1 VSDQLDQKL
10 IRRSDLSN
18 EATFMKTDPLTRIWG
33 AICATLFW
41 FVMATAHAAE
51 TSRSETK
58 TAEGKPNILLII
70 ADDMGYSDISC
81 FGGEIQ
87 TPNLDALAK
96 RGLRATNF
104 YVGPTC
110 SPTRSMLLSGC
121 DHHVAGFG
129 NMDEFAGPEQK
140 GKPGYEGYL
149 NNRVVPVAKVLREAG
164 YHTYWA
170 GKSHMGYEPSQWPA
184 AMGFE
189 RDFTLLQGGGSNWS
203 DMMYPNP
210 AHPHLTFTLD
220 GKPLDKLP
228 DDHFSSQAYTDFIIQ
243 CNDANK
249 GDGKPFFAYLSF
261 QAVHSPLSA
270 PDDWLDKYKGVYD
283 KGYDA
288 IRAER
293 LQRMKE
299 LGIVSQ
305 DSVLAPRV
313 PQVPAW
319 DTLTPEQQK
328 LSARRMEVYAA
339 MLANMDHHIG
349 RVIDHL
355 KTTGQLD
362 NTLVFFISDN
372 GAEPTELAALVESV
386 YSADAKKWFFEN
398 FDTRPENWG
407 RKGSA
412 TDYGAAWAQVG
423 STPFRLY
430 KAWPTEGGI
439 HAPLI
444 IAGPGV
450 KNGGALKPAVLHVTD
465 LVPTF
470 LDLAGA
476 THPSATD
483 PKLAPLR
490 GKSLTPLLSGETEAV
505 RGSEDWIGEELFGNR
520 MVRQGDWK
528 LCNILKTAGGTGEWE
543 LFNLATDPG
552 ETTDLSKQEPGKT
565 KALLALWEE
574 YVAQNGVIRTD
585 DGPFKAKGAP

>member
-1 VSDQLDQKL
+1 MTTQ
-10 IRRSDLSN
+10 
-18 EATFMKTDPLTRIWG
+18 PLTH
-33 AICATLFW
+33 TLAVLFSGL
-41 FVMATAHAAE
+41 FAVATADAADP
-51 TSRSETK
+51 
-58 TAEGKPNILLII
+58 KPNILLII
-70 ADDMGYSDISC
+70 ADDMGYSDIGC
-81 FGGEIQ
+81 FGGEIR

-96 RGLRATNF
+96 RGVRATNF

-110 SPTRSMLLSGC
+110 SPTRSMLLTGC
-121 DHHVAGFG
+121 DHHIAGFG

-149 NNRVVPVAKVLREAG
+149 NDRVVPVAKVLREAG

-170 GKSHMGYEPSQWPA
+170 GKSHMGYDPSQWPA

-210 AHPHLTFTLD
+210 AHPKLTFTLN
-220 GKPLDKLP
+220 GKLLDKLP
-228 DDHFSSQAYTDFIIQ
+228 DDHFSSQAYTDFIIKS
-243 CNDANK
+243 NEEHKA
-249 GDGKPFFAYLSF
+249 DGKPFFAYLSF
-261 QAVHSPLSA
+261 QAVHSPFAA
-270 PDDWLDKYKGVYD
+270 PDDWLDKYEGVYD

-293 LQRMKE
+293 LARMKE
-299 LGIVSQ
+299 LGIVSE

-319 DTLTPEQQK
+319 ETLTPEQQK

-349 RVIDHL
+349 RVMNHL
-355 KTTGQLD
+355 ETTGQLD
-362 NTLVFFISDN
+362 NTLVFFLSDN
-372 GAEPTELAALVESV
+372 GAEPVELGALVESV
-386 YSADAKKWFFEN
+386 FSAEAKKWYFEN

-412 TDYGAAWAQVG
+412 VDYGAAWAQVG

-430 KAWPTEGGI
+430 KAWTTEGGI

-444 IAGPGV
+444 VAGAGV

-470 LDLAGA
+470 LELAGVQ
-476 THPSATD
+476 HPSTTD

-490 GKSLTPLLSGETEAV
+490 GKSLIPLLAGETGAV
-505 RGSEDWIGEELFGNR
+505 RTDEDWIGEELFGNR

-528 LCNILKTAGGTGEWE
+528 LCYLLKTAGGSGEWE

-552 ETTDLSKQEPGKT
+552 ETTDLSKQEPEKT
-565 KALLALWEE
+565 KALLALWDQ
-574 YVAQNGVIRTD
+574 YVAENGVILTD
-585 DGPFKAKGAP
+585 DGPFKAKSAP

>member
-1 VSDQLDQKL
+1 MTPHPPTRTLAALCLGLL
-10 IRRSDLSN
+10 I
-18 EATFMKTDPLTRIWG
+18 ATS
-33 AICATLFW
+33 
-41 FVMATAHAAE
+41 AHAAD

-70 ADDMGYSDISC
+70 ADDMGYSDIGC
-81 FGGEIQ
+81 FGGEIR

-121 DHHVAGFG
+121 DHHIAGFG
-129 NMDEFAGPEQK
+129 NMDEFAGPDQK
-140 GKPGYEGYL
+140 GKPGYEGFL
-149 NNRVVPVAKVLREAG
+149 NDRVVPVAKVLREAG

-170 GKSHMGYEPSQWPA
+170 GKSHMGYDPSQWPA

-203 DMMYPNP
+203 DMTYPNP
-210 AHPHLTFTLD
+210 AHPKLTFTLN

-228 DDHFSSQAYTDFIIQ
+228 DDHFSSQAYTDFIIKS
-243 CNDANK
+243 NEEHKA
-249 GDGKPFFAYLSF
+249 DGKPFFAYLSF
-261 QAVHSPLSA
+261 QAVHSPFAA
-270 PDDWLDKYKGVYD
+270 PDDWLDKYEGVYD

-293 LQRMKE
+293 LERMKE
-299 LGIVSQ
+299 LGIVSE

-319 DTLTPEQQK
+319 ETLTPEQQK

-339 MLANMDHHIG
+339 MLANMDYHIG

-355 KTTGQLD
+355 ETTGQLE
-362 NTLVFFISDN
+362 NTLVFFLSDN
-372 GAEPTELAALVESV
+372 GAEPVELSDLVESV
-386 YSADAKKWFFEN
+386 FSAEAKKWFFEI
-398 FDTRPENWG
+398 FDPRTENGG

-430 KAWPTEGGI
+430 KAWTTEGGI

-444 IAGPGV
+444 VAGAGV

-470 LDLAGA
+470 LELAGVQ
-476 THPSATD
+476 HPSTTD

-490 GKSLTPLLSGETEAV
+490 GKSLIPLLAGETGAV
-505 RGSEDWIGEELFGNR
+505 RTDEDWIGEQLFGNR
-520 MVRQGDWK
+520 MIRQGDWK
-528 LCNILKTAGGTGEWE
+528 LSYLLKTAGGSGEWE

-552 ETTDLSKQEPGKT
+552 ETTDLSKQEPAKT
-565 KALLALWEE
+565 KALLALWDQ
-574 YVAQNGVIRTD
+574 YVAENGVILTD
-585 DGPFKAKGAP
+585 DGPFKAKSKP

>member
-1 VSDQLDQKL
+1 
-10 IRRSDLSN
+10 
-18 EATFMKTDPLTRIWG
+18 MKTDPLTRIWG

-355 KTTGQLD
+355 ETTGQLD

>member
-1 VSDQLDQKL
+1 MNVF
-10 IRRSDLSN
+10 
-18 EATFMKTDPLTRIWG
+18 FMKHTQSLMILKCGFVFWKSVLPVGFILLSGLT
-33 AICATLFW
+33 
-41 FVMATAHAAE
+41 TAVQAQD
-51 TSRSETK
+51 T
-58 TAEGKPNILLII
+58 KPNILLII
-70 ADDMGYSDISC
+70 ADDMGYSDLGC

-87 TPNLDALAK
+87 TPNLDSLAA
-96 RGLRATNF
+96 RGIRGTSF

-129 NMDEFAGPEQK
+129 NMDEFAGPKQK
-140 GKPGYEGYL
+140 GKPGYEGFL
-149 NNRVVPVAKVLREAG
+149 NKRVVPVAKVLREAG

-170 GKSHMGYEPSQWPA
+170 GKSHMGYDPTQWPA

-203 DMMYPNP
+203 DMTYPNP
-210 AHPHLTFTLD
+210 AHPRLTFTLD
-220 GKPLDKLP
+220 GKPLEKLP
-228 DDHFSSQAYTDFIIQ
+228 DDHFSSEAYTNFIIK
-243 CNDANK
+243 CNEENK

-261 QAVHSPLSA
+261 QAVHSPFAA

-293 LQRMKE
+293 LERMKK
-299 LGIVSQ
+299 LGIVGKNTVPS
-305 DSVLAPRV
+305 PRL
-313 PQVPAW
+313 PTIPAW
-319 DTLTPEQQK
+319 DQLPPAEKK

-339 MLANMDHHIG
+339 MLANMDYHIG

-362 NTLVFFISDN
+362 NTVVFFISDN
-372 GAEPTELAALVESV
+372 GAEPVELSALVESV
-386 YSADAKKWFFEN
+386 FSEEAKKWFFEN

-412 TDYGAAWAQVG
+412 VDYGAAWAQVG

-430 KAWPTEGGI
+430 KAWTAEGGI
-439 HAPLI
+439 RSPLI
-444 IAGPGV
+444 IAGAGV
-450 KNGGALKPAVLHVTD
+450 KGGDTINSAVMHVTD

-470 LDLAGA
+470 LELAGA
-476 THPSATD
+476 QHPSMTD
-483 PKLAPLR
+483 KKLAPLL
-490 GKSLTPLLSGETEAV
+490 GKSLAPLLIGKSETV
-505 RGSEDWIGEELFGNR
+505 RTDEDWIGEELFGNR

-528 LCNILKTAGGTGEWE
+528 LCYILKTASGSGEWE
-543 LFNLATDPG
+543 LFNLKADPG
-552 ETTDLSKQEPGKT
+552 EINDLAKKEPAKT

-574 YVAQNGVIRTD
+574 FVARNDIILTD
-585 DGPFKAKGAP
+585 DGPFKDKQQP

>member
-1 VSDQLDQKL
+1 MTIPS
-10 IRRSDLSN
+10 
-18 EATFMKTDPLTRIWG
+18 LTRALAALCSG
-33 AICATLFW
+33 LFAL
-41 FVMATAHAAE
+41 ATASAADP
-51 TSRSETK
+51 SRSETK

-70 ADDMGYSDISC
+70 ADDMGYSDIGC
-81 FGGEIQ
+81 FGGEIR

-129 NMDEFAGPEQK
+129 NMDELAGPEQK

-149 NNRVVPVAKVLREAG
+149 NDRVVPVAKVLREAG

-170 GKSHMGYEPSQWPA
+170 GKSHMGYDPSQWPA

-203 DMMYPNP
+203 DMTYPNP
-210 AHPHLTFTLD
+210 AHPKLTFTLN

-228 DDHFSSQAYTDFIIQ
+228 DDHFSSQAYTDFIIKS
-243 CNDANK
+243 NEEHRA
-249 GDGKPFFAYLSF
+249 DGKPFFAYLSF
-261 QAVHSPLSA
+261 QAVHSPFAA
-270 PDDWLDKYKGVYD
+270 PDDWLDRYKGVYD

-293 LQRMKE
+293 LARMKE
-299 LGIVSQ
+299 LGIVSK

-319 DTLTPEQQK
+319 ETLTPEQQK

-355 KTTGQLD
+355 ETTGQLD
-362 NTLVFFISDN
+362 NTLVFFLSDN
-372 GAEPTELAALVESV
+372 GPEPVELGTLVETV
-386 YSADAKKWFFEN
+386 FSADAKKWYFDQ
-398 FDTRPENWG
+398 FDTSIENMG

-444 IAGPGV
+444 VAGAGV

-470 LDLAGA
+470 LELAGVQ
-476 THPSATD
+476 HPSATD

-490 GKSLTPLLSGETEAV
+490 GKSLIPLLAGETGAV
-505 RGSEDWIGEELFGNR
+505 RTDEDWIGEELFGNR

-528 LCNILKTAGGTGEWE
+528 LCYLLKTAGGSGEWE

-552 ETTDLSKQEPGKT
+552 ETTDLSKQEPAKT
-565 KALLALWEE
+565 KALLALWDQ
-574 YVAQNGVIRTD
+574 YVAENGVILTD
-585 DGPFKAKGAP
+585 DGPFKAKSKP

>member
-1 VSDQLDQKL
+1 
-10 IRRSDLSN
+10 
-18 EATFMKTDPLTRIWG
+18 MKMERLTRICRALFAGFFCG
-33 AICATLFW
+33 AIAPTS
-41 FVMATAHAAE
+41 AAD
-51 TSRSETK
+51 SPRR
-58 TAEGKPNILLII
+58 PNILLII

-170 GKSHMGYEPSQWPA
+170 GKSHMGYDPRHWPA

-203 DMMYPNP
+203 DMTYPNP
-210 AHPHLTFTLD
+210 AHPLLTFTLD
-220 GKPLDKLP
+220 GKKLDKLP

-243 CNDANK
+243 CNEVNK

-270 PDDWLDKYKGVYD
+270 PDDWLDQYKGVYD

-288 IRAER
+288 IRVGR
-293 LQRMKE
+293 LERMKE

-319 DTLTPEQQK
+319 DTLTPEQRK

-349 RVIDHL
+349 RVLDHL
-355 KTTGQLD
+355 EATGQLD
-362 NTLVFFISDN
+362 NTLVFFLSDN

-476 THPSATD
+476 KHPSATD

-490 GKSLTPLLSGETEAV
+490 GKSLTPLLAGGTEAV
-505 RGSEDWIGEELFGNR
+505 RGREDWIGEELFGNR

-528 LCNILKTAGGTGEWE
+528 LCYLLKTAGGSGGWE
-543 LFNLATDPG
+543 LFNLANDPG
-552 ETTDLSKQEPGKT
+552 ETNDLSKQEPART
-565 KALLALWEE
+565 KALLALWDE
-574 YVAQNGVIRTD
+574 YVAQNGVILTD
-585 DGPFKAKGAP
+585 DGPFKAKRLP